1 MASLKW
7 QAVGKVRGGLPLL
20 LTLLSLVVALTA
32 GSALA
37 AAPGVWD
44 LGEGNA
50 VIRNTPYATVYN
62 MVVSGFNGGLWDG
75 PGINSSAAADPGN
88 LGVTAL
94 GLVLND
100 LDGFAIWTAG
110 ADIGP
115 EFNIAGLDP
124 LTTSDIIIK
133 YTYYGDANLDG
144 EVNSD
149 DQSLLDGNFGSPGN
163 WFLGDFN
170 YDGMVDSDDQ
180 SLLDGNFGFTGLS
193 GTGGAAPVPEP
204 STIVMMSALALAAF
218 VWLRR

>member
-62 MVVSGFNGGLWDG
+62 MVLSGYNGGLWDG
-75 PGINSSAAADPGN
+75 PGINSSAAAAPAN

-94 GLVLND
+94 ATVLND
-100 LDGFAIWTAG
+100 IGGSPIWTSG

-133 YTYYGDANLDG
+133 YTYYGDADLNGNVDLD
-144 EVNSD
+144 D
-149 DQSLLDGNFGSPGN
+149 FFLITFGSSDG
-163 WFLGDFN
+163 WLFGDFD
-170 YDGMVDSDDQ
+170 YSSSVDLDDFFLWAGNLGQ
-180 SLLDGNFGFTGLS
+180 SGLS
-193 GTGGAAPVPEP
+193 GGAASPVPEP
-204 STIVMMSALALAAF
+204 STLAMFVALAIFAF
-218 VWLRR
+218 AWFRR